1 MMNMALT
8 RFTIKPA
15 YVEIIDL
22 SLADDIDT
30 AEHRRASG
38 LIDMILDNK
47 CAKVKKDTFRRF
59 VQSVSLDNYFTAE
72 ELKEIKGS
80 L

>member
-1 MMNMALT
+1 MT
-8 RFTIKPA
+8 RFEIKPA

-22 SLADDIDT
+22 DNADAIDT
-30 AEHRRASG
+30 VEHRRASG
-38 LIDMILDNK
+38 LLNMILDNK